1 MRKRTSF
8 AAIIAVALLGV
19 ILSAGSSFAQ
29 LFNYTPYPFIS
40 INQETYYQDGNYLV
54 PDALPG
60 GARYFLVPVFIYN
73 VADPLKNPNT
83 KDGTWKDDNS
93 RISGVDGQF
102 LVPIRSFSFQLHYP
116 NQAINIDDD
125 PAHGSPIVTLGPD
138 KNSATSPTLAA
149 PFYFHYT
156 DQSANDSTNPYHR
169 IIRVTGA
176 SEVPLP
182 LSPVPAPDSDQ
193 VLLYIRFRIIPN
205 WTVNTTIMQLDTAV
219 FADHLGDPQ
228 YDPNNWRRGNMAG
241 HRAYLRGQLPVYITA
256 QPAFELRPL
265 SVFSTTDNKN
275 FDLLPTLVFDPTDP
289 NAQPPSINVQ
299 LRDAVASTRLTN
311 VTITTDQDWLT
322 VGTTSGGGQHSIFI
336 QKIDYPGSISSQ
348 EVNLWITAN
357 PAGLLPGVYYGYVTL
372 TSDGASNSPTRIR
385 VMFVVRARPD
395 EPTEAGGTGIRLN
408 LTNACTP
415 TCTRTLVFG
424 SGPGASEGIDLLY
437 GETVFTVGDRS
448 LAQSNPDTTQRCY
461 AYFEPLNPNVD
472 PKYQDPSFLGTLRDI
487 RSNTNDSTILYK
499 VTFGSGGPLCYPITV
514 CLDPT
519 DLPEGSRVI
528 IRDILNGSRFSFNM
542 REATPV
548 GGQRCIV
555 IRDPSI
561 TSFIIEYTRGTKGQF
576 AELQKQAWNFVS
588 LPVIPPDAN
597 SNVIFPNST
606 GVPFQYASNA
616 GWTAANTLEFGR
628 GYMIHYGSVIGND
641 NLVAG
646 TRSYDVSNVR
656 VHAGWNSVGA
666 ASNVACT
673 DQTEGFIFFTP
684 VAGSNPNPMT
694 EYFEFIP
701 GHGYQTVGY
710 LKPGHGYFIK
720 VSDEGYYNVHTSV
733 AGAACKNAA
742 DPTEQLKSELVK
754 VTVRDAAQN
763 AQELYF
769 GNASNAQSAS
779 HFEMPPTFMS
789 FDARFAANK
798 GNIMP
803 STEPQAVNISS
814 TDYPVTMSFDN
825 LAGTVDVRDLTG
837 NVIGSV
843 TGKGSVVIRD
853 AQVKTVVVSMKGSTT
868 VTSNGFSLE
877 SAFPNPASSISNF
890 NYSVPSDMMVTINL
904 TNALGQEVA
913 KLVNTTV
920 SAGAHQVAIDG
931 SKLAEGTYF
940 FTMHAGNFTQTQKI
954 TITH

>member
-8 AAIIAVALLGV
+8 AAIFAIALLGV

-116 NQAINIDDD
+116 NQAVMLDDD

-138 KNSATSPTLAA
+138 KSSASSPTLAA
-149 PFYFHYT
+149 PFYFRYT
-156 DQSANDSTNPYHR
+156 EQSANDTTNPFHR

-182 LSPVPAPDSDQ
+182 LSPIPAVDSDQ
-193 VLLYIRFRIIPN
+193 VLLYIRFKIIPN
-205 WTVNTTIMQLDTAV
+205 WTVNTTIMQLDSAV

-228 YDPNNWRRGNMAG
+228 YDPNNWRRGNLAG
-241 HRAYLRGQLPVYITA
+241 HRLYQRGQLPVYITA
-256 QPAFELRPL
+256 QPAFEFRPF
-265 SVFSTTDNKN
+265 SVFSTQDNKN
-275 FDLLPTLVFDPTDP
+275 YDLLPTLVFDPTDP
-289 NAQPPSINVQ
+289 NAQPPSINIQ

-322 VGTTSGGGQHSIFI
+322 VGTSSNGGQHSIFI

-372 TSDGASNSPTRIR
+372 TSDGASNSPARIR

-395 EPTEAGGTGIRLN
+395 EPSEAGGTGIRLN
-408 LTNACTP
+408 ITNSCTP

-424 SGPGASEGIDLLY
+424 TGAGASEGIDLLY
-437 GETVFTVGDRS
+437 GETEFTVGDRA

-461 AYFEPLNPNVD
+461 AYFEPLNPNAD
-472 PKYQDPSFLGTLRDI
+472 PEYQNPNFLGTLRDI
-487 RSNTNDSTILYK
+487 RSNTTDSTILYK

-519 DLPEGSRVI
+519 DLPEGSRVV
-528 IRDILNGSRFSFNM
+528 IRDILNGGNFSFNM

-555 IRDPSI
+555 LRDPSI

-588 LPVIPPDAN
+588 LPVVAPDQSPAT
-597 SNVIFPNST
+597 IFPNAT
-606 GVPFQYASNA
+606 GPAFSYASNA
-616 GWTAANTLEFGR
+616 GWTAANQLEFGR

-646 TRSYDVSNVR
+646 TRSYNVSNLR
-656 VHAGWNSVGA
+656 IHAGWNSVGGC
-666 ASNVACT
+666 STPVCT
-673 DQTEGFIFFTP
+673 DPSKGYIFFTP
-684 VAGSNPNPMT
+684 VAGSNPNPLS
-694 EYFEFIP
+694 EYFEYVP

-710 LKPGHGYFIK
+710 IVPGHGYFVK
-720 VSDEGYYNVHTSV
+720 VSDEGFYNVHGVTNE
-733 AGAACKNAA
+733 GCKNIA
-742 DPTEQLKSELVK
+742 DPTAQLKSELVK

-763 AQELYF
+763 AQDLYF
-769 GNASNAQSAS
+769 GNAENAQPAS
-779 HFEMPPTFMS
+779 HYEMPPAFMS
-789 FDARFAANK
+789 FDARFTANN
-798 GNIMP
+798 GNIVTG
-803 STEPQAVNISS
+803 SEAQAVKISS
-814 TDYPVTMSFDN
+814 TDYPVTMNFEN
-825 LAGTVDVRDLTG
+825 LNGTVEVRDLTG

-843 TGKGSVVIRD
+843 NGKGSVVIRD
-853 AQVKTVVVSMKGSTT
+853 ASVKTVIVALKGSTT
-868 VTSNGFSLE
+868 VAANGFSLE
-877 SAFPNPASSISNF
+877 SAYPNPASSISNF
-890 NYSVPSDMMVTINL
+890 TYSVPTEMFVNVTL
-904 TNALGQEVA
+904 TNALGQEVS
-913 KLVNTTV
+913 KLVNATV
-920 SAGAHQVAIDG
+920 AAGSHQVQIDG

-940 FTMHAGNFTQTQKI
+940 FTIHAGNFSQTQKV
-954 TITH
+954 TIAH